1 MGNNFFGNLFNLKK
15 TARGK
20 KYSFLFTR
28 ALPRTEIQRIGKL
41 DQHSP
46 YCIDAATA
54 WESGA
59 D

>member
-15 TARGK
+15 NSKRK
-20 KYSFLFTR
+20 KQSFLFNR
-28 ALPRTEIQRIGKL
+28 ALSRTGIQRIGKL

>member
-20 KYSFLFTR
+20 SSPSSLPFTG
-28 ALPRTEIQRIGKL
+28 IQRIEKL

-46 YCIDAATA
+46 YGIDAATA